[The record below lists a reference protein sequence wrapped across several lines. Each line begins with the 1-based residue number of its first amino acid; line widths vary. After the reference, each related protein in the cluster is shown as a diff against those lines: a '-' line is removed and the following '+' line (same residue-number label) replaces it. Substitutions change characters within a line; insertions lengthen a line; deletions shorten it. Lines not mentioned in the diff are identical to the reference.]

1 MHCMGATELLS
12 IFSQSIERTYEL
24 KLFSQ
29 WNEPKVPALLAF
41 PTTFLA
47 KQIFYGPPKMHCFKK
62 IMFLFYVILQILN
75 LQENQIFTRRLT
87 LNGILW
93 RLGPKRAPKVSP
105 KLRANFEQIHFLC
118 WLML

>member
-47 KQIFYGPPKMHCFKK
+47 KQIFYGPPKMHCLKNHVFMLCNFTNFKFARK
-62 IMFLFYVILQILN
+62 PDFYQTFDLK
-75 LQENQIFTRRLT
+75 
-87 LNGILW
+87 W
-93 RLGPKRAPKVSP
+93 
-105 KLRANFEQIHFLC
+105 NFVEVGA
-118 WLML
+118 